1 MNERLKSGGMDP
13 MVLNINKARANLD
26 KQQKKKEENKA
37 LRKAVHG
44 VEKREVIHII
54 LALEVYTSRAIVMP
68 KFSF

>member
-44 VEKREVIHII
+44 VEKREVI
-54 LALEVYTSRAIVMP
+54 
-68 KFSF
+68 